1 MNAIHRN
8 RVAFALFIAAILA
21 LPTLFEPPWHNTFLA
36 IAMTIVN
43 FPGIL
48 LTGRFFPPE
57 GYPGQSPLHSA
68 LMFGVQGICWYLVL
82 YLIVWVRRRR
92 ALKHTQ

>member
-1 MNAIHRN
+1 MSAIQKRA
-8 RVAFALFIAAILA
+8 VFAFFIAAILA
-21 LPTLFEPPWHNTFLA
+21 VPTLFEHPWGNTFAA

-57 GYPGQSPLHSA
+57 GFPGQSPLHSI
-68 LMFGVQGICWYLVL
+68 LMISVQAVCWYLVL
-82 YLIVWVRRRR
+82 SFFFWVTRRRS
-92 ALKHTQ
+92 